1 MEHSQQDVAFGND
14 VLVDRSLVDDLIGD
28 LILIRPKR
36 KTSLSEDYCVAGYNP
51 AVAVILLL
59 PSDIAVK
66 KASVFMVFVLFIF
79 SKSYSLLILLS
90 SSSSVSLDLLP
101 TVVSVLPFSLSSC

>member
-36 KTSLSEDYCVAGYNP
+36 KTSLSEDYCVA
-51 AVAVILLL
+51 VITRLSPSSFCSLRIL
-59 PSDIAVK
+59 PVK